1 MGCCLFSSDS
11 FVLTAMKAARRSVF
25 HSLTHR
31 TLRKQAATA
40 PHEIR
45 INGARRSTER
55 EGRRIAAE
63 RLSAEGARLR
73 AEGTA
78 KSARIAIS
86 KYEQSLPYW
95 RAVIDQRGETRA
107 LKNIGEIYHTLGE
120 PKKALEYYNR
130 VLLLSQEAD
139 DRQLEC
145 EVLNDIGY
153 VQIHLGET
161 QKTLEYC
168 IRALKLSQN
177 IGDATSEARA
187 LNNIGGAYYA
197 IGDRQKALSYYQ
209 QALPIWRSQ
218 NNPAGQAQT
227 LLNFANVYSDLSNTG
242 QALEYYGQA
251 LSFWRALKDKKGEAS
266 TLTAMGHLHSRVG
279 KKQEALDLYEQ
290 ARHLIQ
296 LVGDRVEEARIL
308 NGLAYVYK
316 ELGEL
321 ESALGYYNQALSLF
335 QATNYKR
342 GQAGSLI
349 VIGALYYSKGDYQ
362 KALNS
367 FQQALLRVRELKD
380 RHYEAYALRSIAAL
394 YDSLGNKR
402 QALDYYKQALLLHD
416 SLGDRRGEAYAL
428 NGVGKVYDAWGDT
441 KTALAYYNESLVLNR
456 ETADRFGEVSTLFNI
471 ARLERDIGDLT
482 DARAHIDAA
491 TSKVELLRAGVASQE
506 LRASFLATVRQNFEL
521 SIDLLMLS
529 HKQNPSQGF
538 DAKALSTSEQARAR
552 SLIEMLVEA
561 RADIRPG
568 VDAALL
574 ERERSLQQLLSTKAE
589 RYSLLLAGKHTEEQA
604 NAAAK
609 EIDSTTIDFQQIQA
623 QIRFTSPRY
632 AALTQPQPLS
642 LKGIQEQVLDPDT
655 LLLEYALGDQRSY
668 LWAVTSDSLA
678 SFELPKRADIEAAA
692 RRVYDLLTAQNQIV
706 NSETEM
712 QKGRRVARADA
723 DYWKAIAALSQ
734 MVIGPVASQLGTKRL
749 LIVADGALQYI
760 PFGALPA
767 PTPMGMAVSARKL
780 AKQDMDEAPTPS
792 SRPLIV
798 EHEIVS
804 LPSAS
809 TLAVMRRELANRKS
823 APKAVAVLADPVF
836 SRFDPRVNSS
846 QGGASRQGG
855 VSTAR
860 DFERAIKEVR
870 VSRKRSGVARLPFSR
885 TEAAAIK
892 AAAPAGQSMEAV
904 DFDASRATATSEE
917 LSQYRIIHFATHG
930 LLNSQHPQ
938 LSGMVFS
945 LVDRHGKS
953 QNGFLRLHEVYNLNL
968 PAELVVLS
976 ACQTGLGKDVK
987 GEGLV
992 GLTRGFMYAGAARVV
1007 ASLWG
1012 VDDSATAEL
1021 MKRFYAK
1028 MLGDGLRPAAA
1039 LRDAQV
1045 EMWKQKRWQTPYYW
1059 AGFMLQGEWR

>member
-1 MGCCLFSSDS
+1 MGCCLFCSDS

-40 PHEIR
+40 RLEIR

-63 RLSAEGARLR
+63 RLSAEGAQLR

-95 RAVIDQRGETRA
+95 RAALDKRGETRA
-107 LKNIGEIYHTLGE
+107 LKYIGEIYHTRGE

-168 IRALKLSQN
+168 TRALKLSQN

-187 LNNIGGAYYA
+187 LNNIGRAYYA
-197 IGDRQKALSYYQ
+197 IGSRQKALAYYE

-227 LLNFANVYSDLSNTG
+227 LLNFANVYSDLSNAD
-242 QALEYYGQA
+242 QAFEYYGQA
-251 LSFWRALKDKKGEAS
+251 LSFWRAVKDKRGEAS

-279 KKQEALDLYEQ
+279 KKQEALGLYEQ
-290 ARHLIQ
+290 ARRLIQ
-296 LVGDRVEEARIL
+296 LVGDRIEEARIL

-316 ELGEL
+316 DLGDAEN
-321 ESALGYYNQALSLF
+321 ALGYYNQALSLF

-349 VIGALYYSKGDYQ
+349 VVGGLYYSKGDYR
-362 KALNS
+362 KALAS

-394 YDSLGNKR
+394 YDTLGNKR

-441 KTALAYYNESLVLNR
+441 KTALAYFNESLVLNR
-456 ETADRFGEVSTLFNI
+456 ETADGFAEVSTLFNI
-471 ARLERDIGDLT
+471 ARIERDIGDLT
-482 DARAHIDAA
+482 NARSHIEAA
-491 TSKVELLRAGVASQE
+491 TSKVESLRAGVASQE
-506 LRASFLATVRQNFEL
+506 LRASFLATVRQSFEL

-529 HKQNPSQGF
+529 HKQNPAQGF

-552 SLIEMLVEA
+552 SLMEMLVEA

-568 VDAALL
+568 VDAVLL
-574 ERERSLQQLLSTKAE
+574 ERERSLQQLLSAKAE
-589 RYSLLLAGKHTEEQA
+589 RYSLLLAGKHTQEQA

-642 LKGIQEQVLDPDT
+642 LKEIQEQVLDPDT

-668 LWAVTSDSLA
+668 LWAVSSDSLT

-692 RRVYDLLTAQNQIV
+692 RRVYKLLTARNQILKG
-706 NSETEM
+706 ETEL
-712 QKGRRVARADA
+712 QNERRVARADA
-723 DYWKAIAALSQ
+723 NYSKAAAALSQ

-767 PTPMGMAVSARKL
+767 PKGMAVSARAL
-780 AKQDMDEAPTPS
+780 AKRDTDDATTS
-792 SRPLIV
+792 NSRPLIV
-798 EHEIVS
+798 EHKIVS

-809 TLAVMRRELANRKS
+809 TLAVMRRELANRKP

-836 SRFDPRVNSS
+836 SRLDPRVNSS

-870 VSRKRSGVARLPFSR
+870 VSSNRSGVTRLPFSR
-885 TEAAAIK
+885 AEAAAIK
-892 AAAPAGQSMEAV
+892 AAAPAGQAMEAV

-930 LLNSQHPQ
+930 LLNSEHPE

-968 PAELVVLS
+968 PADLVVLS

-1007 ASLWG
+1007 ASLWQ